1 MSTKIAAFRPENML
15 PRTEELAVRHG
26 FDFFGFSVFEL
37 VAREAA
43 VREIAT
49 VFEAGVD
56 VVVFTSVNGVRTTF
70 TLCNGKIDLKR
81 ALSNAGAVVCAI
93 GPATKAELEAHGVN
107 VDLMP
112 AEYSAEG
119 LTRMFNARDVTGKR
133 IVFFRSAEG
142 GKEIITAL
150 ASSGVL
156 VTDIAVYTVQER
168 ASTEFKALF
177 DALLAYAPDYLIF
190 TSSLTVTILVNA
202 AKALEREQELFIS
215 VKIAAIGDLTAE
227 TITRHGLNVDLV
239 AGKSTF
245 EAVLIALKKD
255 LLQLEGNKTNR

>member
-1 MSTKIAAFRPENML
+1 VSTKIAAFRPENML
-15 PRTEELAVRHG
+15 PRTKELAERHG

-43 VREIAT
+43 VREIAA
-49 VFEAGVD
+49 VFEVGVD
-56 VVVFTSVNGVRTTF
+56 VVVFTSVNGVRKTF
-70 TLCNGKIDLKR
+70 ALSNGKIDLQR
-81 ALSNAGAVVCAI
+81 ELSNAGAVVCAI

-112 AEYSAEG
+112 AEYRAEG
-119 LTRMFNARDVTGKR
+119 LTRMFTARGVTGKS
-133 IVFFRSAEG
+133 IAFFRSAEG
-142 GKEIITAL
+142 GKEILTAL
-150 ASSGVL
+150 ARRGAS

-168 ASTEFKALF
+168 ARTEFQALF

-190 TSSLTVTILVNA
+190 TSSLTFTIFVTA
-202 AKALEREQELFIS
+202 AKALGLEQRLVDG

-239 AGKSTF
+239 AGESTF
-245 EAVLIALKKD
+245 EAVLIALKDK
-255 LLQLEGNKTNR
+255 LKGER

>member
-1 MSTKIAAFRPENML
+1 VSTKIAAFRPENML
-15 PRTEELAVRHG
+15 PRTEEQAARYG

-43 VREIAT
+43 VREIAA

-56 VVVFTSVNGVRTTF
+56 IVVFTSVNGVRKTF
-70 TLCNGKIDLKR
+70 ALCNGKIDLKR
-81 ALSNAGAVVCAI
+81 ELSNAGAVVCTI
-93 GPATKAELEAHGVN
+93 GPATKAELEAQGLN
-107 VDLMP
+107 VGLMP

-119 LTRMFNARDVTGKR
+119 LKRMFNARDVTGKS
-133 IVFFRSAEG
+133 IAFFRSAEG
-142 GKEIITAL
+142 GKDIINSL
-150 ASSGVL
+150 ARSGAL

-168 ASTEFKALF
+168 AQTEFKALF

-190 TSSLTVTILVNA
+190 TSSLTFTILFTA
-202 AKALEREQELFIS
+202 AKALGQEQGLFGG

-227 TITRHGLNVDLV
+227 TITRHGLNVDLI

-245 EAVLIALKKD
+245 EAVLIALKHK
-255 LLQLEGNKTNR
+255 LESEL